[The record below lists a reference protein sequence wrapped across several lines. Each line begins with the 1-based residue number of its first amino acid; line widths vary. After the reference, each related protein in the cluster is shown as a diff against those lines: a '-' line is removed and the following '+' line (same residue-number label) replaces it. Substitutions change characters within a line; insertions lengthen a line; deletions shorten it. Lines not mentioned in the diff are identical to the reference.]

1 MLIAAVTLGVSTGG
15 RIIYSV
21 SCILLTFYYI
31 LVGPTLV
38 ITEYCCYGDLLN
50 FLRRKRD
57 SFIFSKQDD
66 QAEAALYKNLLHS
79 KETSW

>member
-1 MLIAAVTLGVSTGG
+1 MV
-15 RIIYSV
+15 
-21 SCILLTFYYI
+21 CISRLFLTFSEM

-57 SFIFSKQDD
+57 SFIFSKQEDH
-66 QAEAALYKNLLHS
+66 AEAALYKNLLHS
-79 KETSW
+79 KESSW